1 MRRSAPGEG
10 LLLLNALLAVGR
22 SAIALPRTRLRM
34 CELPLLLLE
43 LGVRMEVR
51 VLVDPP
57 GIMAVRGHMQGWIRA
72 SLGRIVARLVL
83 REWLRTIVS
92 TTFESVDFA
101 RDDSFRAVLGLIRDF
116 HDMAEPA
123 TVPGAPLQ
131 DFSCIGLWFGGG
143 FLSVVLVA
151 AFPLVVD
158 SPDGHK
164 LRFV

>member
-1 MRRSAPGEG
+1 
-10 LLLLNALLAVGR
+10 
-22 SAIALPRTRLRM
+22 M

-57 GIMAVRGHMQGWIRA
+57 GIMAVRGHMQGWIRT

-83 REWLRTIVS
+83 PGVAEDDRS

-101 RDDSFRAVLGLIRDF
+101 RDDSFRAVLGLIREF

-123 TVPGAPLQ
+123 TVPAARCKTSLA
-131 DFSCIGLWFGGG
+131 SGLWVGGG
-143 FLSVVLVA
+143 FLSVVFVA

-158 SPDGHK
+158 FS
-164 LRFV
+164 